1 MHSLGYLDILQAT
14 MGSPQLCK
22 LLQIQDRR
30 PEFGLLLHRAHS
42 SRTTDVKKGV
52 LIKKHSRALQE
63 LLTFEGGEDLSYLI
77 DAEVYLTPSIAT
89 KTITAYKNVNQ
100 RNNSRKGFM
109 QHIYLSQIRT
119 WSMPL
124 LGQPLRSLKPIPVI
138 ASTEERL
145 DTSTI
150 AYFENNPPC
159 ILLVIV
165 VLDKNA

>member
-1 MHSLGYLDILQAT
+1 M
-14 MGSPQLCK
+14 
-22 LLQIQDRR
+22 
-30 PEFGLLLHRAHS
+30 
-42 SRTTDVKKGV
+42 
-52 LIKKHSRALQE
+52 QE

-100 RNNSRKGFM
+100 RNNSREGFM
-109 QHIYLSQIRT
+109 QHIHLSQIRT

-165 VLDKNA
+165 VQDKNAWRLDLIWVTKQYWNALYIIAQKLGKGRATQYMHTRTSSPHTTSPEQPPVSFEMW